1 MTGSRSRSGRAK
13 ADVDF
18 LSRPSSEQ
26 KTRGPLPRVLH
37 EARPLV
43 NQLEI
48 MLLQCPHVSRGQ
60 LALWVEDR
68 GVLWFSMSICLGFQ
82 FCVF

>member
-37 EARPLV
+37 EARPRGEPVRDHAAAVSPCEQGAAGSLGGGQRSPLV
-43 NQLEI
+43 
-48 MLLQCPHVSRGQ
+48 
-60 LALWVEDR
+60 
-68 GVLWFSMSICLGFQ
+68 
-82 FCVF
+82 